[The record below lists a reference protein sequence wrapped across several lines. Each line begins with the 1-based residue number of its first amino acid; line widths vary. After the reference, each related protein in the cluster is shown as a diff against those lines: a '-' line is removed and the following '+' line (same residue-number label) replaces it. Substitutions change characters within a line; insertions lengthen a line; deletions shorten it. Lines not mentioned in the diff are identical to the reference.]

1 MGGLTLLLCLLL
13 SALANQAAATD
24 VVNQAI
30 DLQGHRGARGL
41 LPENTI
47 PGFQRALEI
56 GVTTLEMDVVINA
69 EGHVVLSHEP
79 WMSAKICAHPDG
91 RKVMEKEEKRL

>member
-1 MGGLTLLLCLLL
+1 MNRIAVLRAGVVVLLCCMTL
-13 SALANQAAATD
+13 STTADEAATTE

-47 PGFQRALEI
+47 PGFQRALNL
-56 GVTTLEMDVVINA
+56 G
-69 EGHVVLSHEP
+69 
-79 WMSAKICAHPDG
+79 
-91 RKVMEKEEKRL
+91 